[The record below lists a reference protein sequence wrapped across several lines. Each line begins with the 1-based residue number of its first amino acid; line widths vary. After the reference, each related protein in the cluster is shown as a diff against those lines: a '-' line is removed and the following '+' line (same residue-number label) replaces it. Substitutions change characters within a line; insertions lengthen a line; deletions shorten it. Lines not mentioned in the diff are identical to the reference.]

1 MMRESSGSAEK
12 LMSEGQKAMERT
24 DWVEAKK
31 FFVAAMQLKE
41 TPEVLESL
49 GLAAWWLDDADTTF
63 KSREKAF
70 QLYRGQGNARG
81 AARVAIS
88 VAYDYFSFRGE
99 YALSNG
105 WSRRAHR
112 LLKNLDTVP
121 EHGWLKAWDGNVAI
135 EAEHDPAKALRL
147 GKEAAKIAQQIQDF
161 DLQMMSIALQGLAL
175 VFEGKVDEGM
185 PLLDEATTAA
195 MTGEISDLETS
206 INVCCYLIAACEW
219 VRDYSRAVQWC
230 FHVKDRTGDGTFPLM
245 FSFCQI
251 HYAGVLTWNGDW
263 DEAETL
269 LMKASNNL
277 IESRPAHAAEG
288 LVKLAGI
295 CRLRG
300 DYDRADELL
309 NRADEKPFRM
319 LGANLVLLERAALAY
334 DRDEPVTAVNLAE
347 RYLRN
352 IPEKCR
358 LMMPKGLGIL
368 TLAQIALHN
377 FEEAADAY
385 ARLQKIADMA
395 GTESLL
401 AFAHYTNGRV
411 HLAKKEYLQACERF
425 EQSVELF
432 DRNENPFQTAR
443 SRCGMVEALHCL
455 GRKEPALKEIH
466 SAIKTFEE
474 LQAKPELDRAKTIL
488 KKITSLSEE
497 HADSSSP
504 DAFTAREK
512 EILCEIARGKSNSDI
527 ASAHYISKRTVERH
541 ISNIYGKL
549 GISGKSARSKA
560 TAFAHRNG
568 LVKGE

>member
-1 MMRESSGSAEK
+1 MAVPSECAED
-12 LMSEGQKAMERT
+12 LMTDGQQAMEQT
-24 DWVEAKK
+24 DWSEAKK
-31 FFVAAMQLKE
+31 CFEAALEIKE
-41 TPEVLESL
+41 TPDVLESL

-70 QLYRGQGNARG
+70 QLYRGQGNARA

-88 VAYDYFSFRGE
+88 IAYDYFSFRGE

-135 EAEHDPAKALRL
+135 EAEHDPVKALRL
-147 GKEAAKIAQQIQDF
+147 GKEAAKIAQEVQDF
-161 DLQMMSIALQGLAL
+161 DLHMMSIALQGLAL

-185 PLLDEATTAA
+185 PLLDEAATAA
-195 MTGEISDLETS
+195 MAGEISDLETA
-206 INVCCYLIAACEW
+206 INVCCYLIAACEY

-230 FHVKDRTGDGTFPLM
+230 FRVKKNTGNGTFPLM

-288 LVKLAGI
+288 LVKLAVI

-300 DYDRADELL
+300 DYERAGELL
-309 NRADEKPFRM
+309 NRAGEKPFRM
-319 LGANLVLLERAALAY
+319 LGANLVLSESAALAY
-334 DRDEPVTAVNLAE
+334 DRGEPVTAVNLAE

-352 IPEKCR
+352 TPGKCR
-358 LMMPKGLGIL
+358 LMLPKGLEIL
-368 TLAQIALHN
+368 TLAHLKLHDYEKA
-377 FEEAADAY
+377 EETSE
-385 ARLQKIADMA
+385 RLQTIADMA

-401 AFAHYTNGRV
+401 AFAHYTTGRV
-411 HLAKKEYLQACERF
+411 HLAKKENTRACERF

-432 DRNENPFQTAR
+432 HRNKNPFETAR
-443 SRCGMVEALHCL
+443 SRCGMAEALHCL

-466 SAIKTFEE
+466 TALEAFKA
-474 LQAKPELDRAKTIL
+474 LQANPELDRAKIIL
-488 KKITSLSEE
+488 KKITSLTAE
-497 HADSSSP
+497 HANSQSP

-512 EILCEIARGKSNSDI
+512 EMLCEIARGKSNSDI
-527 ASAHYISKRTVERH
+527 ASEHYISIRTVERH

-568 LVKGE
+568 LVEGE